1 MTTVFEPFGG
11 FEDVGEKRDC
21 TLINFTLVEEITAF

>member
-1 MTTVFEPFGG
+1 MTVFEPFGG
-11 FEDVGEKRDC
+11 LEDVEEKRAC